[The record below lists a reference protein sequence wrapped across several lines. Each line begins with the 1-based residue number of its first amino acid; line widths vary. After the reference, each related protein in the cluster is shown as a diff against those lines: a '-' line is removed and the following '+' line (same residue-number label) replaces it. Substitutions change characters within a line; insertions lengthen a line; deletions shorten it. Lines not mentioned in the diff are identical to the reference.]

1 MKARSL
7 HLINLVVVALFIYPT
22 LSSAVTPPSST
33 SPYYTDKSNSY
44 VQDQVS
50 RDMEELNGFLCM
62 VSAMAPDQM
71 VNLSNYIALVDMNA
85 CKPHVQNNNNIG
97 GNNGNQSQGADYL
110 SVEVNSARSSN
121 STPMLTKI
129 WADKLKDTSNPN
141 SILKY
146 DVRMY
151 ASASQAPSNNA
162 PYGVFRMDYCKQ
174 YATDTDC
181 TNHIGYI
188 DATKSGLSFFT
199 KDYHVDPT
207 NGRYYNEFA
216 LQLSSSSST
225 SNGSGIVIKTNTNNS
240 SGTPTT
246 TAVVFANNG
255 DYFYRNDGVN
265 TAQCFDR
272 AESKAQI
279 AAWRYGLYNV
289 DGTRLK
295 RESGFPL
302 TYVYTSGNNSN
313 TGTIGETYNGYIN
326 YWGLSMP
333 VTLEPNAAVTRTD
346 YNTIPPT
353 TTNYTLKQTG
363 GVLTKYSTYFG
374 KLSELSKLPFNFYPY
389 NTVVGTDNVTP
400 VLTTGNSYQ
409 VYWDKDANT
418 GAGGFFRYSVQVY
431 DPINYVYNYV
441 HDNPPIALS
450 TTSMAA
456 SLNSGNLWTS
466 SDAYGDFSINGVD
479 FANIATSGSNTRI
492 ITNSYNTVYPADF
505 PAINTAGG
513 LRCITDCMTK
523 ATIDAYNTAYAAGNY
538 ITSYARPSN
547 TSTYTTTANS
557 SISTYTSHIYTLSNT
572 NITTNSFTDTY
583 TTTTYTYIYSPYSYS
598 SAITGPTT
606 AGITDK
612 LANFS
617 YTLNTT
623 TGNLVDYLG
632 NDVIQTT
639 NWALSNGGRMI
650 SKADLDYILAQKCAG
665 YPNSACTATIQD
677 SDIDILANKTG
688 TTGYSY
694 YYWYT
699 GPDQYSHLAYLVDS
713 SNNPLKLYPP
723 LTVNFSVPNDSS
735 YGSYRNSSL
744 RMWYA
749 DFGTMWGIPYKCI
762 DYRSNTDCIYTNANS
777 QTPTPYQYM
786 TWVPSF
792 SIPFDTTA
800 GVVVSGF
807 NGNDTTDPAYVAP
820 GTPFLVKPLDKE
832 LRLQNVNANICSV
845 QNLGTN
851 ITVSKLPSDTLWVNP
866 TGNTGAKPVLNPVPA
881 PRVINGIK
889 QY

>member
-1 MKARSL
+1 MKAHLQLISL
-7 HLINLVVVALFIYPT
+7 VTAALFAFP
-22 LSSAVTPPSST
+22 AMVFAAPSST
-33 SPYYTDKSNSY
+33 SPYYTDKVNSY

-71 VNLSNYIALVDMNA
+71 VNLSTYIALVDMNA
-85 CKPHVQNNNNIG
+85 CKPHIQNNNNNA
-97 GNNGNQSQGADYL
+97 GNNNQSAGADYL
-110 SVEVNSARSSN
+110 SVEVNSARVSN
-121 STPMLTKI
+121 TTPMLTKI
-129 WADKLKDTSNPN
+129 WADKLKDTSDPN
-141 SILKY
+141 NILKY

-174 YATDTDC
+174 YATDADC

-199 KDYHVDPT
+199 KDFHVDPT

-225 SNGSGIVIKTNTNNS
+225 SNGSGIVIKTSTNNS

-246 TAVVFANNG
+246 TAVVFANNA

-265 TAQCFDR
+265 PAQCFDR

-279 AAWRYGLYNV
+279 AAWRYGLYNA

-302 TYVYTSGNNSN
+302 TYVYTSANTSN
-313 TGTIGETYNGYIN
+313 TGTVGETYNGYIN
-326 YWGLSMP
+326 YSGLSMP
-333 VTLEPNAAVTRTD
+333 VTLEANAAVTRTD
-346 YNTIPPT
+346 YNTVPPT

-374 KLSELSKLPFNFYPY
+374 KLSELSKLPFDFYP
-389 NTVVGTDNVTP
+389 NNNV
-400 VLTTGNSYQ
+400 LDSGNSTAVLIAGTNYQ
-409 VYWDKDANT
+409 VYWDKDANA
-418 GAGGFFRYSVQVY
+418 GAGGFFRYSTQVY
-431 DPINYVYNYV
+431 DPVNFVYNYV
-441 HDNPPIALS
+441 KDITPLALS

-456 SLNSGNLWTS
+456 SLNSNNLWTQ
-466 SDAYGDFSINGVD
+466 SDAYGYFSINGLD
-479 FANIATSGSNTRI
+479 FANIAATGSNTRI

-505 PAINTAGG
+505 AAINTAGG

-523 ATIDAYNTAYAAGNY
+523 NKIDAYNTAYAAGNY
-538 ITSYARPSN
+538 YVSYYERP
-547 TSTYTTTANS
+547 TYTYNYSSNATSSTSVSTAY
-557 SISTYTSHIYTLSNT
+557 TYSLNNT
-572 NITTNSFTDTY
+572 NSTTNTITDTY
-583 TTTTYTYIYSPYSYS
+583 TTTTYIYTFGPPAS
-598 SAITGPTT
+598 SSTSTSSGSGSDGT
-606 AGITDK
+606 
-612 LANFS
+612 LANLA
-617 YTLNTT
+617 YTMNTT
-623 TGNLVDYLG
+623 TGNLVDYQG
-632 NDVIQTT
+632 KDVIQTI
-639 NWALSNGGRMI
+639 NWGVSNGGRMI
-650 SKADLDYILAQKCAG
+650 SKADMDYILAQKCAG
-665 YPNSACTATIQD
+665 YPNGACTTVLKDA
-677 SDIDILANKTG
+677 DIDILANKTG

-694 YYWYT
+694 YYWST
-699 GPDQYSHLAYLVDS
+699 GPDQYSRLAYLVDT

-723 LTVNFSVPNDSS
+723 LTVNYTVPNDST

-777 QTPTPYQYM
+777 QIPTPYQYM

-792 SIPFDTTA
+792 SIPFDTTS

-807 NGNDTTDPAYVAP
+807 NGNDTADPAYVAP
-820 GTPFLVKPLDKE
+820 GTQFLVKPLDKE
-832 LRLQNVNANICSV
+832 LRLQNVNPNICSV

-851 ITVSKLPSDTLWVNP
+851 ITVTKLPSDTLWVDP
-866 TGNTGAKPVLNPVPA
+866 SSIGAKPVLNPVPA
-881 PRVINGIK
+881 PRVINGIV